1 MIPRI
6 LTAGPLPAAVLPP
19 AAEAAV
25 VGVVAGRP
33 IARPNLRLYFVAPTN
48 PAQLRQTMLYLNYVR
63 H

>member
-1 MIPRI
+1 M
-6 LTAGPLPAAVLPP
+6 AVVVASP

-33 IARPNLRLYFVAPTN
+33 VARPNLRLYSVTPTN

-63 H
+63 Y

>member
-1 MIPRI
+1 M
-6 LTAGPLPAAVLPP
+6 AVVVASP

-33 IARPNLRLYFVAPTN
+33 VAHPNLHLYFVTPTI
-48 PAQLRQTMLYLNYVR
+48 PAKLRQTMLYLNYVR